1 MWGARGST
9 VFSLS
14 ISVQSGW
21 PWFPAASLLDIG
33 GVPLS
38 FFLRFVGWVGV
49 GGGGLHVS
57 KYVSFLFFDVSASS
71 LFVKPQS
78 LHFVL
83 PHRRTPS
90 THLRWG

>member
-9 VFSLS
+9 VFFFLS

-49 GGGGLHVS
+49 GGGGVYL
-57 KYVSFLFFDVSASS
+57 FLNMCRFCF
-71 LFVKPQS
+71 LM
-78 LHFVL
+78 
-83 PHRRTPS
+83 
-90 THLRWG
+90 